1 MLLCM
6 QIILHRGN
14 KEIGMLSKIYNALKS
29 EKGFTLIEVLVS
41 SIVTATVITSSA
53 ALVAH
58 YSYYFEQDFIISK
71 LNAAGGQM
79 ILDIRDI
86 INRSTTYQD
95 PFNISI
101 LYPYPANNG
110 NELQLAIYDYPEPSE
125 NTAVNFSVS
134 DQMKGDGRPIIGE
147 IKISGQEVIFRGKSQ
162 DDRTALEQI
171 YNKEKILLD
180 LETSGPGAVGGRKIF
195 YLYNPEFNQAVYF
208 KNILDRNNSGEQ
220 YLLDIEGLKFS
231 RYIAESGGQSPES
244 IVKSN
249 PIISYNSEDWR
260 YAFSGLIKYWFQV
273 TANLDREG
281 QGSFGK
287 NSLDYFRGSRLEA
300 TSVDVDGF
308 SIEYFSLAG
317 AQIPN
322 GIPSSKNSLSTSF
335 QSACPGGC
343 N

>member
-1 MLLCM
+1 M
-6 QIILHRGN
+6 QIILHKGS
-14 KEIGMLSKIYNALKS
+14 KGIEMLKKICKALKS
-29 EKGFTLIEVLVS
+29 QKGFTLIEVLVS
-41 SIVTATVITSSA
+41 SVVTATVITSSA
-53 ALVAH
+53 ALVSH

-86 INRSTTYQD
+86 INRSTAYQD

-110 NELQLAIYDYPEPSE
+110 NELELAIYDYPEPSE
-125 NTAVNFSVS
+125 NTAVNYSVS
-134 DQMKGDGRPIIGE
+134 DQVKGEGRPIIGE
-147 IKISGQEVIFRGKSQ
+147 IKISGEEVIFRGRSQ
-162 DDRTALEQI
+162 DDRTALEQL
-171 YNKEKILLD
+171 YNKEQILLN
-180 LETSGPGAVGGRKIF
+180 LETSGPGAVGGRKIY

-208 KNILDRNNSGEQ
+208 KNILDRNRSGEQ
-220 YLLDIEGLKFS
+220 YLLDVEGLKFS
-231 RYIAESGGQSPES
+231 RYITESGGQSPES
-244 IVKSN
+244 VVKSN
-249 PIISYNSEDWR
+249 PIVSYNPEDWR

-281 QGSFGK
+281 RGGFG
-287 NSLDYFRGSRLEA
+287 NSPLDYFRGSRLEA
-300 TSVDVDGF
+300 TSNDVDGF

-322 GIPSSKNSLSTSF
+322 GVPSSKNSLSTSF
-335 QSACPGGC
+335 QSACPSGC

>member
-1 MLLCM
+1 MLKRIC
-6 QIILHRGN
+6 
-14 KEIGMLSKIYNALKS
+14 KALKS
-29 EKGFTLIEVLVS
+29 QKGFTLIEVLVS
-41 SIVTATVITSSA
+41 SVVTATVITSSA
-53 ALVAH
+53 ALVSH

-71 LNAAGGQM
+71 LNSAGGQM

-95 PFNISI
+95 PFNISV

-110 NELQLAIYDYPEPSE
+110 NELELAIYDYAEPSE
-125 NTAVNFSVS
+125 NTAVNYSVS
-134 DQMKGDGRPIIGE
+134 DQVKGEGRPIIGE

-171 YNKEKILLD
+171 YNKERILLN
-180 LETSGPGAVGGRKIF
+180 LETTGPGAIGGRKIY

-208 KNILDRNNSGEQ
+208 KNILDRNRSGEQ
-220 YLLDIEGLKFS
+220 YLLDIEGIKFS
-231 RYIAESGGQSPES
+231 RYITESGGQTPES
-244 IVKSN
+244 VVKSN
-249 PIISYNSEDWR
+249 PIISYNPEDWR
-260 YAFSGLIKYWFQV
+260 YSFSGLIKYWFQI

-281 QGSFGK
+281 KGGFG
-287 NSLDYFRGSRLEA
+287 NSPLDYFRGSRLEA
-300 TSVDVDGF
+300 ASGDVDGF